1 MLYECVDEYLESEYK
16 IEQLSDSNKIT
27 FPQRTLNLIL
37 FSHWQGLSQK
47 DLIMG
52 LRSPIK
58 RKKLSV
64 KEKRDERVLL
74 GNLYEDKIFLRY
86 AKTFHCRYAMIIP
99 SFQNFIQEATKPK
112 RSGSKGTFRR
122 GFYFFGSKVED
133 MQSLDAVLFHRSDFW
148 RTQTPMYVGQGTS
161 VQGSSDAEEIP
172 QCVKY

>member
-1 MLYECVDEYLESEYK
+1 MLYECVDEYLESENQ
-16 IEQLSDSNKIT
+16 IEQLSDPNKVT

-86 AKTFHCRYAMIIP
+86 A
-99 SFQNFIQEATKPK
+99 
-112 RSGSKGTFRR
+112 
-122 GFYFFGSKVED
+122 
-133 MQSLDAVLFHRSDFW
+133 
-148 RTQTPMYVGQGTS
+148 
-161 VQGSSDAEEIP
+161 
-172 QCVKY
+172 